1 MLIDIHA
8 HAYRFPQKFVC
19 EFCSAEQLLDRWDE
33 LGIAKGVVLP
43 IVNSEVYLP
52 QCNEDILEMAEKYPD
67 RIIPFCNVDP
77 RSIKNNAYSDFEP
90 ILQYYKDR
98 GCKGIGEIMPKMEL
112 SDPKLQNLLYYA
124 QKVGLPVT
132 LDGAPQRDIGFGIY
146 DDPGLPQLE
155 MTLISFPEL
164 VVLGHGP
171 WFWSELARLETPGER
186 GYFYTARGDQVGNM
200 NRTPIKEEG
209 VVPKLFRK
217 YPNLYGDLSDISPF
231 FMLSRDPAFG
241 AKFLTEFQD
250 RLFFGTDIVS
260 PTMPVDIIDML
271 ANWLAEGLITQ
282 EVYDKISHKN
292 AERFLGLV

>member
-19 EFCSAEQLLDRWDE
+19 EFCSAEQLLERWDE
-33 LGIAKGVVLP
+33 LGISKGVVLP
-43 IVNSEVYLP
+43 IVNPEVYLP
-52 QCNEDILEMAEKYPD
+52 QSNEDILEMAEKYPD

-98 GCKGIGEIMPKMEL
+98 GCKGIGEIMPKMDL

-132 LDGAPQRDIGFGIY
+132 FDGAPQRNIGFGIY

-164 VVLGHGP
+164 KVLGHGP
-171 WFWSELARLETPGER
+171 WFWSELAKLETIGER
-186 GYFYTARGDQVGNM
+186 GYFYTSRGQHIGNM
-200 NRTPIKEEG
+200 NHSPIKEEG
-209 VVPKLFRK
+209 IVPKLLRR
-217 YPNLYGDLSDISPF
+217 YPNLYGDLSDISPYY
-231 FMLSRDPAFG
+231 MLSRDPEFG

-250 RLFFGTDIVS
+250 RMFFGTDIVS

-271 ANWLAEGLITQ
+271 DSWLSNGLLSQ
-282 EVYDKISHKN
+282 EVYDKITHKN
-292 AERFLGLV
+292 AERFLGLI